1 MVLKNQ
7 LLGGFSMIVKMR
19 KSEDG
24 KWCML
29 EKFERSVYTNVGYVK
44 ALVMIDSEG
53 NISKPYVYR
62 NKEFIPLKQI
72 DEEMGISKY
81 IKAKKPF
88 YSDIRS
94 GHLVELKAVIDFSTG
109 TYLPDK
115 SEYSVYVSDSIPKDV
130 SKGVYFRKVLNVPK
144 EFDKLVENPL
154 KLLGESLG
162 VRETF
167 LRSRL

>member
-1 MVLKNQ
+1 MP
-7 LLGGFSMIVKMR
+7 
-19 KSEDG
+19 E
-24 KWCML
+24 
-29 EKFERSVYTNVGYVK
+29 
-44 ALVMIDSEG
+44 
-53 NISKPYVYR
+53 
-62 NKEFIPLKQI
+62 
-72 DEEMGISKY
+72 
-81 IKAKKPF
+81 
-88 YSDIRS
+88 
-94 GHLVELKAVIDFSTG
+94 
-109 TYLPDK
+109 K